1 MDETGKN
8 QILVEMNRALQEE
21 ADKRSKQ
28 IMRREI
34 PAKRTLENSL
44 QTLTR
49 QELDDIRYNVG
60 LSGTSGLNKAELIE
74 KLAPAILQFAQ
85 SWFVSMLDEQYQA
98 MRHMAERE
106 GISTQFRIDEMRLDY
121 FQSIGLALSGSYR
134 GKPAWYMPNEVLAEF
149 KRLDAGGLV
158 KAVEWN
164 TEVVR
169 LAAGILYY
177 YGVLN
182 YDQLFAK
189 VKLYLEEN
197 DTFKFVDF
205 TQVMFNG
212 SCWQRNF
219 QISEQLMYYYTVM
232 NPESIVAA
240 QARAG
245 VGFAKLSYTKVYE
258 AGEENYIEATPAYK
272 ALAQFFMKAYGR
284 DVLQAANIV
293 GEITILLQN
302 GGKMKDVLGYIESLG
317 NPTVAEAQD
326 NLAPLLIAFHNSL
339 RLWIFKGHTPE
350 EMVSGKLDAEET
362 AFDSLAEGRK
372 KKMGR
377 NDPCAC
383 GSGKK
388 YKNCCLNKSSDR
400 DL

>member
-106 GISTQFRIDEMRLDY
+106 GISTQFRLDEMRLDY

-302 GGKMKDVLGYIESLG
+302 GGKMKDALGYIESLG